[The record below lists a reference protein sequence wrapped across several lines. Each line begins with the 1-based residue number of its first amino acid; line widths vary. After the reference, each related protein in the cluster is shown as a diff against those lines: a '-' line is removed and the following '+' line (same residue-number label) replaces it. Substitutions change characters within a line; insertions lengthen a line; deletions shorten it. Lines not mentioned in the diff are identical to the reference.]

1 MKLEKF
7 KVIDSTRQFI
17 IECTKRLENF
27 PKKEIEI
34 SSKIKKNSYDMLEI
48 AYYANSIEDIQN
60 KIIQINL
67 LLAKAKVIDFLLEV
81 AVDVYCLTKKQYI
94 KLANRLADIEKFS
107 TGWLAR
113 IKDVKEMNLERQ
125 NKNIDANNK

>member
-60 KIIQINL
+60 KVIQINL
-67 LLAKAKVIDFLLEV
+67 LLAKAKVIDFILIMHFLESFFIANLL
-81 AVDVYCLTKKQYI
+81 
-94 KLANRLADIEKFS
+94 
-107 TGWLAR
+107 
-113 IKDVKEMNLERQ
+113 
-125 NKNIDANNK
+125 

>member
-1 MKLEKF
+1 MIKLEKC

-60 KIIQINL
+60 KVVQINL
-67 LLAKAKVIDFLLEV
+67 LLAKAKVIDFILIMHFLESFF
-81 AVDVYCLTKKQYI
+81 YCKFIIVFNNVTLTI
-94 KLANRLADIEKFS
+94 TNTFC
-107 TGWLAR
+107 
-113 IKDVKEMNLERQ
+113 
-125 NKNIDANNK
+125 

>member
-60 KIIQINL
+60 KVIQINL

-81 AVDVYCLTKKQYI
+81 AVDIDCLTKKQYI
-94 KLANRLADIEKFS
+94 KLANRLGDIEKFS

-113 IKDVKEMNLERQ
+113 IKDVKEINLERQ
-125 NKNIDANNK
+125 NKYIDVNNK

>member
-1 MKLEKF
+1 MIKLEKF

-60 KIIQINL
+60 KVVQINL
-67 LLAKAKVIDFLLEV
+67 LLAKAKVIDFILIMHFLESFF
-81 AVDVYCLTKKQYI
+81 YC
-94 KLANRLADIEKFS
+94 KF
-107 TGWLAR
+107 
-113 IKDVKEMNLERQ
+113 IIVF
-125 NKNIDANNK
+125 NNVTLIITNTFC